1 MHPMKRFFGW
11 PILTATLLWTGAAL
25 ADDKTEAELLK
36 RLEQQ
41 EERIKV
47 LEQRLQAQ
55 GEVAGTV
62 PSEAQEE
69 QEQRLKVLERR
80 LEIQDETQKTN
91 VSSTPIVQ
99 ASTKGFSFRS
109 PDGANQVRL
118 RGVLQVDGRFMQDDA
133 GLGAVDTWQVTRAR
147 PIIEGTLANFVD
159 FRFTPDFGQGRT
171 VIQDAFITAR
181 LGPLFRITA
190 GKFKSPFGLERL
202 QSATDIRFVARAF
215 PTSLVPNRDN
225 GLAFEGD
232 VAGGLFSYAFG
243 YSNGVIDGGSSETLT
258 DADIDDD
265 KELTVRLF
273 TQPFA
278 NSDHFALRG
287 LGFGIAAGRSDTTG
301 SATQPFLPAFRT
313 SPQQTFFRYRAG
325 ATPTIAD
332 GERLRYSPQLYYYV
346 GSFGLLGEY
355 VNVSQEVSRTLA
367 SGAIERGTINN
378 NAWQLAAYWFL
389 TGEEE
394 TYRGYTP
401 KSTFRPGES
410 WGAFELTARYHQ
422 LDIDDEAFL
431 GGANSFADP
440 TVSASKASAIE
451 LGLNWYLTQNL
462 KWVLNYGITR
472 FDGGTPTGDRDDEKF
487 VLTRFALSF

>member
-1 MHPMKRFFGW
+1 MKRLFSW
-11 PILTATLLWTGAAL
+11 ATLITTLIWTGAAL
-25 ADDKTEAELLK
+25 ADEKTEAQLLQ

-41 EERIKV
+41 EERIKI
-47 LEQRLQAQ
+47 
-55 GEVAGTV
+55 
-62 PSEAQEE
+62 
-69 QEQRLKVLERR
+69 LERR
-80 LEIQDETQKTN
+80 LEIQDETAQTSVSSAQDERIKILERRLEIQDEATQTV

-99 ASTKGFSFRS
+99 ASSKGFSFRS

-133 GLGAVDTWQVTRAR
+133 GLGAVDTWSVTRAR

-159 FRFTPDFGQGRT
+159 FRLTPDFGQGRT

-181 LGPLFRITA
+181 LTPQFRITA

-215 PTSLVPNRDN
+215 PTSLVPNRDI

-232 VAGGLFSYAFG
+232 VFGGRFSYALG

-258 DADIDDD
+258 DTDVDDD
-265 KELTVRLF
+265 KELIVRLF

-278 NSDHFALRG
+278 NSDRFALRG
-287 LGFGIAAGRSDTTG
+287 LGFGIAAGRSDSTG
-301 SATQPFLPAFRT
+301 TAAQPLLPAFRT

-332 GERLRYSPQLYYYV
+332 GERLRYSPQFYYYV
-346 GSFGLLGEY
+346 GSFGLIGEY
-355 VNVSQEVSRTLA
+355 VQVSQEVSRALA
-367 SGAIERGTINN
+367 GGISRGRINS
-378 NAWQLAAYWFL
+378 NAWQLAASWFL
-389 TGEEE
+389 TGEEAAF
-394 TYRGYTP
+394 RGYTP
-401 KSTFRPGES
+401 SSTFKLGES
-410 WGAFELTARYHQ
+410 WGAFELTARYHE

-440 TVSASKASAIE
+440 EVSASKASAIE
-451 LGLNWYLTQNL
+451 VGLNWYLSQNL
-462 KWVLNYGITR
+462 KWVLNYGVTR
-472 FDGGTPTGDRDDEKF
+472 FEGGTPGGDRDNEKF
-487 VLTRFALSF
+487 FLTRFALGF

>member
-1 MHPMKRFFGW
+1 MKRLFGW
-11 PILTATLLWTGAAL
+11 VTLTVALLFTGAAL
-25 ADDKTEAELLK
+25 ADDKTEAQLLK

-41 EERIKV
+41 EERIRS
-47 LEQRLQAQ
+47 LEQRLEAQ
-55 GEVAGTV
+55 GQAGSTA
-62 PSEAQEE
+62 SAAQGTAQEE
-69 QEQRLKVLERR
+69 QEQRLKILERR
-80 LEIQDETQKTN
+80 LEIQDETQQSN
-91 VSSTPIVQ
+91 ISSTPIV
-99 ASTKGFSFRS
+99 AAGTKGFSFRS
-109 PDGANQVRL
+109 PDGANQIRL

-133 GLGAVDTWQVTRAR
+133 GLGAVDTWSITRAR
-147 PIIEGTLANFVD
+147 PIIEGTLANFID

-181 LGPLFRITA
+181 LSPVLRITA

-215 PTSLVPNRDN
+215 PTSLVPNRDL

-232 VAGGLFSYAFG
+232 VAGGRFSYAFG
-243 YSNGVIDGGSSETLT
+243 YSNGVIDGGSSEMLT
-258 DADIDDD
+258 DTDIDDD

-278 NSDHFALRG
+278 LSDHFALRG

-301 SATQPFLPAFRT
+301 TATQPFLPSFKT
-313 SPQQTFFRYRAG
+313 SPQQTFFRYHAG

-332 GERLRYSPQLYYYV
+332 GERVRYSPQLYYYL

-355 VNVSQEVSRTLA
+355 VNVSQEVSRALA
-367 SGAIERGTINN
+367 SGAINRGTINN
-378 NAWQLAAYWFL
+378 SAWQLAAYWFL

-394 TYRGYTP
+394 TYRGYAP
-401 KSTFRPGES
+401 NSSFKPGES
-410 WGAFELTARYHQ
+410 WGAFELTARYHE
-422 LDIDDEAFL
+422 LDIDGEAFF

-440 TVSASKASAIE
+440 AVSSSKASAIE

-462 KWVLNYGITR
+462 KWVLNYGVTR
-472 FDGGTPTGDRDDEKF
+472 FEGGTPAGDRDDEKF